1 MQVLIVKYDLIHSSK
16 KKEKKRNEKK
26 KQQQCLQILSK

>member
-16 KKEKKRNEKK
+16 KKKKKRNEKK